1 MFSGLFL
8 YLISPHLNTFSCES
22 VLRIFTAFNDS
33 VAQGV
38 NEHAPGEEPN
48 RCPSA
53 NLFLRN
59 NEIPSN
65 TA

>member
-8 YLISPHLNTFSCES
+8 YLISPRLNTFSCES
-22 VLRIFTAFNDS
+22 VLRIFTAS
-33 VAQGV
+33 MTAWHRGV

-65 TA
+65 SA